1 MSSIAISM
9 SFPHGRR
16 LHIRTRLE
24 MRRGFRTDQW
34 QFSRQEGTT
43 GAVCT
48 LLLGRRSPCI
58 RLQFNHTKGW
68 EDVMEFTSE
77 KIERTRNNI
86 IQTEQRI
93 LRQRRRVEKML
104 VERHPADEAQAQLLI
119 MEQSLLA
126 MTRFLKNLE
135 RDLELDD
142 RGAQR
147 NQTSKR
153 IRPAKAGSDTAKD
166 VLTANSPEP
175 SVNHS

>member
-1 MSSIAISM
+1 M
-9 SFPHGRR
+9 
-16 LHIRTRLE
+16 
-24 MRRGFRTDQW
+24 QY
-34 QFSRQEGTT
+34 TT
-43 GAVCT
+43 
-48 LLLGRRSPCI
+48 
-58 RLQFNHTKGW
+58 H
-68 EDVMEFTSE
+68 
-77 KIERTRNNI
+77 KIEQTRNNI
-86 IQTEQRI
+86 ADSEQRV

-147 NQTSKR
+147 NQTTKR
-153 IRPAKAGSDTAKD
+153 IRPAKAGSDTASD
-166 VLTANSPEP
+166 ALTANSPEP